1 MPFSAHVVGERRR
14 LERNTMKFTK
24 SKTINAP
31 VNRVWQVL
39 AHEFSEI
46 GSWSSAVAS
55 SLPSEGD
62 GPGDAPISGRVC
74 STPGFGDL
82 EETITHYSE
91 EGRELT
97 FEVNG
102 MPSFVTL
109 ARNEST
115 VRPVGS
121 DRSEVTFRTTMET
134 NTVGKIM
141 GPVFALKINSTL
153 STLLD
158 ELATFVEQGEL
169 SMKKAKQLAKAKG

>member
-1 MPFSAHVVGERRR
+1 MQ
-14 LERNTMKFTK
+14 FTK
-24 SKTINAP
+24 TKMINAP
-31 VNRVWQVL
+31 VDQVWQVL
-39 AHEFSEI
+39 AHEFSEV

-55 SLPSEGD
+55 SLPAEGD

-82 EETITHYSE
+82 DETITHYSE
-91 EGRELT
+91 KDRELT
-97 FEVNG
+97 FEVSG

-109 ARNEST
+109 ARNETT

-141 GPVFALKINSTL
+141 GPMFALKIESTL

-158 ELATFVEQGEL
+158 ELATFVEHGEV
-169 SMKKAKQLAKAKG
+169 STKKAKQLAKAKG